1 MKIRFSLTAILL
13 AASVAGSPSNSHSQT
28 TGPVAGR
35 IVSLNCDARLQKNG
49 AQTEA
54 QLSSSRDIAL
64 GLFSGDRVQCTGAG
78 YMEVLVFSGTKKITA
93 LEGWFSIPPLPPD
106 PPYLNANA
114 VIAQS
119 LANYGR
125 AGATRGNADDSRIL
139 WPSANCAVLPDR
151 FVIRWTPV
159 PQKISIA
166 VMSESKDVTIWGP
179 SEVDGAAGSLKSV
192 PLSSAL
198 AAYKVKAGSPFLV
211 LTLTLANSSDWEE
224 VRFSLLNA
232 QQEQELNAQL
242 DYWEKH
248 TQGLA
253 LRLGR
258 GYSYSRFKLF
268 ADAAEEYESALSSAP
283 GSRYLLED
291 AIEANR
297 LAGRPSRA
305 KELQTRLAS
314 QPEAENQLPAS
325 SHPRTVGGETEAI
338 YRALPSNEGANVEIQ
353 YSM

>member
-1 MKIRFSLTAILL
+1 MNIRFSLTAILL
-13 AASVAGSPSNSHSQT
+13 AASAAGSAADSHSQT

-49 AQTEA
+49 ARAEA
-54 QLSSSRDIAL
+54 PLSSSRDIAL
-64 GLFSGDRVQCTGAG
+64 GLSSGDRVQCTGAG
-78 YMEVLVFSGTKKITA
+78 NMEVLVSSGTKNITA
-93 LEGWFSIPPLPPD
+93 SDGWFPIPPLPPD
-106 PPYLNANA
+106 PPYPKADA

-125 AGATRGNADDSRIL
+125 AGATRGNAADSRIL
-139 WPSANCAVLPDR
+139 WPSANGAVLPDR
-151 FVIRWTPV
+151 FVVRWASV
-159 PQKISIA
+159 PQKVSIA
-166 VMSESKDVTIWGP
+166 IMSESKDVTIWGP
-179 SEVDGAAGSLKSV
+179 TAVDGGAGSFKSAA
-192 PLSSAL
+192 LSSAL
-198 AAYKVKAGSPFLV
+198 ATYRSKAGSPALV

-248 TQGLA
+248 TKGLA

-268 ADAAEEYESALSSAP
+268 ADAADEYESALSAAP
-283 GSRYLLED
+283 ESLYLLED
-291 AIEANR
+291 AIQANR
-297 LAGRPSRA
+297 TAGRPSRV

-314 QPEAENQLPAS
+314 QP
-325 SHPRTVGGETEAI
+325 
-338 YRALPSNEGANVEIQ
+338 
-353 YSM
+353 